1 MFLDL
6 ALIFC
11 FPAAMCLAA
20 SMDFFTMTIPNR
32 ISLFLLGLFLLLA
45 PFLGLSVTQMGM
57 HLLAGFS
64 MLLVSVLF
72 FSLGWIGG
80 GDAKIF
86 AVASL
91 WFGFEHLLEYV
102 VFSSL
107 LGGLLTLGLISARKI
122 PLPGFLANQQWAL
135 RLHDANGG
143 IPYGIALGAAALIV
157 YPETDWMK
165 IAISN

>member
-1 MFLDL
+1 MFLEL
-6 ALIFC
+6 ILIFC

-45 PFLGLSVTQMGM
+45 PFLGLSFPEVGM

-64 MLLVSVLF
+64 MLLVSIVF
-72 FSLGWIGG
+72 FYFGWIGG

-102 VFSSL
+102 VFASL
-107 LGGLLTLGLISARKI
+107 LGGLLTLGLLSVRKI
-122 PLPGFLANQQWAL
+122 PLPAFLARQEWAL

-157 YPETDWMK
+157 YPETSWMK
-165 IAISN
+165 MALIN